1 MVGTSPLNRILTFKL
16 MKPEYTRPF
25 WDSYSYPYHH
35 SSTVRSSKRSF
46 IQHQFKF
53 SVGNVHGSGMSR
65 GIQCIP
71 GPHKQPINSPFF
83 SGQTTTTHQCA
94 VQALGAG
101 SLCELLHGAATTGVA
116 LCGAQPLGRR
126 FLGDG
131 GVRIRDSAFRMMKF
145 MG

>member
-16 MKPEYTRPF
+16 MKLEYTRPF

-35 SSTVRSSKRSF
+35 SSTVRSSKRSC
-46 IQHQFKF
+46 IQHQFQF

-65 GIQCIP
+65 GILCVFLD
-71 GPHKQPINSPFF
+71 PINSPSILQLQPPFF
-83 SGQTTTTHQCA
+83 LGQTTTTHQCA

-126 FLGDG
+126 VPGRWG
-131 GVRIRDSAFRMMKF
+131 GPYT
-145 MG
+145 G